1 MNEIEYL
8 WGHNREKEDMAKANT
23 PNQGTGTG
31 TATRDRVRIEEPRR
45 YKVVFHND
53 DFTTMEFV
61 TEVLRQV
68 FNKPADE
75 AVTLMMRVH
84 REGQAVVGIYSYDVA
99 MTKAS
104 TATSMARREG
114 FPLNITCEPE

>member
-1 MNEIEYL
+1 
-8 WGHNREKEDMAKANT
+8 MASDNK
-23 PNQGTGTG
+23 PGTGTG
-31 TATRDRVRIEEPRR
+31 VKSRQRVLIEEPRQ
-45 YKVVFHND
+45 YKVIFHND

-61 TEVLRQV
+61 TDVLRRV

-84 REGQAVVGIYSYDVA
+84 REGQAIVGIYSYDVA

-104 TATSMARREG
+104 QATAMARNEG
-114 FPLNITCEPE
+114 FPLKITCEPE

>member
-1 MNEIEYL
+1 MAEV
-8 WGHNREKEDMAKANT
+8 NR
-23 PNQGTGTG
+23 PGTGTG
-31 TATRDRVRIEEPRR
+31 VKSRERVLIEEPRQ
-45 YKVVFHND
+45 YKVIFHND

-75 AVTLMMRVH
+75 AVTLMMKVH
-84 REGQAVVGIYSYDVA
+84 REGQAIVGVYSYDVA

-104 TATSMARREG
+104 QATAKARQEG
-114 FPLNITCEPE
+114 FPPKITCEPE

>member
-1 MNEIEYL
+1 M
-8 WGHNREKEDMAKANT
+8 ANT
-23 PNQGTGTG
+23 DQSNPGTGTG

-61 TEVLRQV
+61 TEVLRLV

-84 REGQAVVGIYSYDVA
+84 REGEAVVGIYSYDVA

-104 TATSMARREG
+104 QATAMARQEG

>member
-1 MNEIEYL
+1 
-8 WGHNREKEDMAKANT
+8 MASDNK
-23 PNQGTGTG
+23 PGSGTGVKS
-31 TATRDRVRIEEPRR
+31 RERVLIEEPHQ
-45 YKVVFHND
+45 YKVIFHND

-61 TEVLRQV
+61 TDVLRQV

-75 AVTLMMRVH
+75 AVSLMMRVH

-104 TATSMARREG
+104 QAIKMARREG
-114 FPLNITCEPE
+114 FPLNITCEPD

>member
-1 MNEIEYL
+1 
-8 WGHNREKEDMAKANT
+8 MASENKS
-23 PNQGTGTG
+23 GTGAG
-31 TATRDRVRIEEPRR
+31 VKSRERVLIEEPRQ
-45 YKVVFHND
+45 YKVIFHND

-61 TEVLRQV
+61 TDVLRRV

-84 REGQAVVGIYSYDVA
+84 KEGQAVVGIYSYDVA

-104 TATSMARREG
+104 QATAMARNEG
-114 FPLNITCEPE
+114 FPLKSLVSQSRLST

>member
-1 MNEIEYL
+1 
-8 WGHNREKEDMAKANT
+8 MASDNK
-23 PNQGTGTG
+23 PGTGAG
-31 TATRDRVRIEEPRR
+31 VKSRERVLIEEPRQ
-45 YKVVFHND
+45 YKVIFHND

-61 TEVLRQV
+61 TDVLRRV

-84 REGQAVVGIYSYDVA
+84 REGQATVGIYSYDVA

-104 TATSMARREG
+104 QATAMARNEG
-114 FPLNITCEPE
+114 FPLKITCEPE

>member
-1 MNEIEYL
+1 MAEV
-8 WGHNREKEDMAKANT
+8 NR
-23 PNQGTGTG
+23 PGTGTG
-31 TATRDRVRIEEPRR
+31 VKSRERVLIEEPRQ
-45 YKVVFHND
+45 YKVIFHND

-75 AVTLMMRVH
+75 AVTLMMKVH
-84 REGQAVVGIYSYDVA
+84 REGQAIVGVYSYDVA

-104 TATSMARREG
+104 QATAKARQEC
-114 FPLNITCEPE
+114 FPLKITCEPE

>member
-1 MNEIEYL
+1 
-8 WGHNREKEDMAKANT
+8 MASENKS
-23 PNQGTGTG
+23 GTGAG
-31 TATRDRVRIEEPRR
+31 VKSRERVLIEEPRQ
-45 YKVVFHND
+45 YKVIFHND

-61 TEVLRQV
+61 TDVLRRV

-84 REGQAVVGIYSYDVA
+84 QEGQAVVGIYSYDVA

-104 TATSMARREG
+104 QATAMARNEG
-114 FPLNITCEPE
+114 FPLKITCEPE

>member
-1 MNEIEYL
+1 MADKNKR
-8 WGHNREKEDMAKANT
+8 GSGTSAATREKI
-23 PNQGTGTG
+23 
-31 TATRDRVRIEEPRR
+31 RIEEPQR

-61 TEVLRQV
+61 TDVLCQI

-75 AVTLMMRVH
+75 AVMLMMKVH

-104 TATSMARREG
+104 LAIGRARDAG
-114 FPLNITCEPE
+114 YPLKITCEPE

>member
-1 MNEIEYL
+1 
-8 WGHNREKEDMAKANT
+8 MASENK
-23 PNQGTGTG
+23 PGTGAG
-31 TATRDRVRIEEPRR
+31 VKSRERVLIEEPRQ
-45 YKVVFHND
+45 YKVIFHND

-61 TEVLRQV
+61 TDVLRRV

-84 REGQAVVGIYSYDVA
+84 QEGQAVVGIYSYDVA

-104 TATSMARREG
+104 QATAMARNEG
-114 FPLNITCEPE
+114 FPLRLTCEPE

>member
-1 MNEIEYL
+1 
-8 WGHNREKEDMAKANT
+8 MADNH

-31 TATRDRVRIEEPRR
+31 TKTRERVLIEEPHP
-45 YKVVFHND
+45 YKVIFHND

-61 TEVLRQV
+61 TEVLRSV

-75 AVTLMMRVH
+75 AVLLMMKVH
-84 REGQAVVGIYSYDVA
+84 REGQAVVGVYTYDVA

-104 TATSMARREG
+104 ITMARARNEG
-114 FPLNITCEPE
+114 FPLRVTCEQA

>member
-1 MNEIEYL
+1 MDDNS
-8 WGHNREKEDMAKANT
+8 K
-23 PNQGTGTG
+23 QGTGTG
-31 TATRDRVRIEEPRR
+31 AKTRERILIEEPRQ
-45 YKVVFHND
+45 YKVIFHND

-75 AVTLMMRVH
+75 AVALMMRVH
-84 REGQAVVGIYSYDVA
+84 REGEAVVGVYSYDVA

-104 TATSMARREG
+104 QATAMARNEG
-114 FPLNITCEPE
+114 FPLKITCEPE